1 MGKSNIAVK
10 QWLRNKKRFADL
22 FNGTIFQGQQV
33 ILPEEL
39 EEIDSESS
47 MIVTDKRQKEKG
59 VQKYRDIAM
68 RWKKDIQL
76 SILACENQSK
86 IHYAMPVR
94 MMLYDSLTYTDQ
106 IRQLWGNRESDAE
119 LTEEEFLSKFR
130 KEDKIYPVISLVF
143 YYGLTPWDAGTDLH
157 GMFQQSELY
166 KNAGILKKYVPN
178 YTLNLIDAGNV
189 ENLQKF
195 RSDLQLIFGMLRCKE
210 EKDALHK
217 YMNANSGYFANVDQ
231 EAYQAIRE
239 LLHSEK
245 ELKGI
250 SSTDKRREY
259 VDMCKA
265 LEDLYN
271 SGVNSGI
278 EQGIEQGAEAKLMEQ
293 IEKKLA
299 KGKSVEQIAEELEE
313 TVDTICDLMAL
324 L

>member
-47 MIVTDKRQKEKG
+47 MIVTDKNQKEKG

-68 RWKKDIQL
+68 RWKKEIQL
-76 SILACENQSK
+76 SILACENQNK
-86 IHYAMPVR
+86 VHYAMPVR

-106 IRQLWGNRESDAE
+106 IRQIWENQEPKAK

-130 KEDKIYPVISLVF
+130 KEDKLYPVISLVF
-143 YYGLTPWDAGTDLH
+143 YYGLAPWDASTDLH
-157 GMFQQSELY
+157 GMFQQSDLF
-166 KNAGILKKYVPN
+166 KNAEILKKYMPN

-195 RSDLQLIFGMLRCKE
+195 QSDLQLIFGMLRYKE
-210 EKDALHK
+210 EKDELHK
-217 YMNANSGYFANVDQ
+217 YMNENSGYFANVDQ
-231 EAYQAIRE
+231 ETYQAIRE

-250 SSTDKRREY
+250 SSMDKRREH

-278 EQGIEQGAEAKLMEQ
+278 EKGIEQGAEEKLLEL
-293 IEKKLA
+293 IERKLA

-313 TVDTICDLMAL
+313 TVDTVCDLMAL